1 MEEQHCLKF
10 VFFFEKQKMKVRS
23 GTDMIPKGQLKV
35 FEQESEAVLFEIQ
48 QLYAIQHKGETE
60 ISDRGYE
67 VANLES
73 QLRNKTYLN

>member
-1 MEEQHCLKF
+1 
-10 VFFFEKQKMKVRS
+10 
-23 GTDMIPKGQLKV
+23 MIPKGQLKV